1 MKIQPDII
9 GVQSISG
16 YGPGWIGV
24 GGEKLTS
31 SVVIGSRGE
40 RLAWNCKRFE
50 DLDARHFEQLAAL
63 QPELVIFGSGQQIRF
78 PLGLWIKSLIEQQ
91 IGIETMDTQAACRTY
106 NVLAGE
112 GRKVIA
118 ALLIETT

>member
-1 MKIQPDII
+1 
-9 GVQSISG
+9 VQSISG
-16 YGPGWIGV
+16 YGAGWIGV
-24 GGEKLTS
+24 GGEKITS

-40 RLAWNCKRFE
+40 RLAWNCKHFD
-50 DLDARHFEQLAAL
+50 DLDASHFEQLAAL

-78 PLGLWIKSLIEQQ
+78 PQGLWIKSLIEQQ
-91 IGIETMDTQAACRTY
+91 IGLETMDTRAACRTY

>member
-16 YGPGWIGV
+16 YGAGWIGV
-24 GGEKLTS
+24 GGEKIIS

>member
-16 YGPGWIGV
+16 YGAGWIGV

-50 DLDARHFEQLAAL
+50 DLDAAHFEQLAAL

-78 PLGLWIKSLIEQQ
+78 PQGLWIKSLIEQQ

>member
-16 YGPGWIGV
+16 YGAGWIGV
-24 GGEKLTS
+24 GGEKITS

-40 RLAWNCKRFE
+40 RLAWNCKHFE
-50 DLDARHFEQLAAL
+50 DLDASHFEQLAAL

-78 PLGLWIKSLIEQQ
+78 PQGFWIKSLIEQQ
-91 IGIETMDTQAACRTY
+91 IGLETMDTRAACRTY